1 MNREIP
7 KVDFDRTKEHSIQ
20 VMSFDELIVNLH
32 KSKDHDPY
40 QVHRIEFF
48 LILVNTQGSFSHFV
62 DFKSYEIE
70 EGDAMFI
77 AKNQVHHFSKEI
89 KQCRGY
95 CIIFRSLFSGKE
107 YYLPEL
113 LKLNRLFNYHLS
125 SPLICKKEFDQDYLT
140 DIASFLHNEF
150 HFNKSFAKAEILN
163 ALLQALV
170 LKAERAKEAQL
181 PKATNPHW
189 LDLFNRFKEMLE
201 KGFFQ
206 TRNARFYAAELAI
219 SYKYLNDIVKEL
231 SGKTAKEFIDDFVII
246 EIKRRLAS
254 TPLSIKEIS
263 YQTGFDEPSN
273 MIKFF
278 KKKTQKTPLDFRR
291 KT

>member
-1 MNREIP
+1 MFSHEVTTIERTIAEV
-7 KVDFDRTKEHSIQ
+7 KTSSGMQDRT
-20 VMSFDELIVNLH
+20 
-32 KSKDHDPY
+32 P
-40 QVHRIEFF
+40 
-48 LILVNTQGSFSHFV
+48 
-62 DFKSYEIE
+62 
-70 EGDAMFI
+70 
-77 AKNQVHHFSKEI
+77 
-89 KQCRGY
+89 
-95 CIIFRSLFSGKE
+95 
-107 YYLPEL
+107 
-113 LKLNRLFNYHLS
+113 
-125 SPLICKKEFDQDYLT
+125 
-140 DIASFLHNEF
+140 
-150 HFNKSFAKAEILN
+150 SFAKAEILN
-163 ALLQALV
+163 ALLQALL